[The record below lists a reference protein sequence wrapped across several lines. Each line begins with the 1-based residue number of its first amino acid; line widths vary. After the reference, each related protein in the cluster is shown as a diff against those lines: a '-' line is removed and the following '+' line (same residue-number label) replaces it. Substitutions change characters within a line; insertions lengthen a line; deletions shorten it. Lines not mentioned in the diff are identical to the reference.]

1 MLMSERSVTHN
12 WPAAAYTLPILLLS
26 TLYNMPKFFELEV
39 LTIPAKHL
47 NLTEPGFEYVHLIH
61 PTSLRLDSLYISAYL
76 VWANF
81 FINGAIPFLVLI
93 LLNGWVVA
101 ELRRQNS
108 RLATAWLSNYRAK
121 ELKLSQV
128 SLVITVIFVLCHS
141 VKWVPNVWELRQV
154 GSEASRQG
162 GEWPEWLQVTTHFS
176 HLLTTLNG
184 STSVYIYLVKHRK
197 DLRGTSF
204 SWLIRRSRRQR
215 VAADQIQ
222 TTAV

>member
-1 MLMSERSVTHN
+1 MRMF
-12 WPAAAYTLPILLLS
+12 A
-26 TLYNMPKFFELEV
+26 
-39 LTIPAKHL
+39 
-47 NLTEPGFEYVHLIH
+47 
-61 PTSLRLDSLYISAYL
+61 
-76 VWANF
+76 
-81 FINGAIPFLVLI
+81 VLI

-121 ELKLSQV
+121 ELKLSQVAKRNTPGTDLLLQV

-204 SWLIRRSRRQR
+204 SWLIRYTTPQR
-215 VAADQIQ
+215 
-222 TTAV
+222 